1 MLNKQSRKIEKRR
14 GGRMAETRSRRN
26 KPKRKWL
33 KITAGLLLVLFLGVG
48 AFVFSVYNEARQ
60 TVAQK
65 IHEPIESIDSS
76 VGKEKV
82 KGKESINILLL
93 GVDQREDEKGRSDA
107 LMVLSLDP
115 ADDSM
120 QLISIPRDTR
130 TEIVGRGVEDKIN
143 HAYAFGGTDMAVET
157 VENLLEVE
165 LDYYVHMNM
174 EGLTEMVDA
183 VGGITVTNELD
194 WVDDGYYEKG
204 FHYAKG
210 PLELNG
216 DQALGY
222 VRMRK
227 QDPAGDFGRTARQ
240 RQVIQ
245 AVINKGANVASVNK
259 IDDMMQVLGNN
270 MSTNM
275 DFQDMQNL
283 LMGYTD
289 TRKNSESYQLQGTG
303 TTINGIY
310 YLVVSEEEISKVH
323 GMLVN

>member
-1 MLNKQSRKIEKRR
+1 
-14 GGRMAETRSRRN
+14 MAESRRDRN

-33 KITAGLLLVLFLGVG
+33 KITVALMLVLFLGAG
-48 AFVFSVYNEARQ
+48 AFVFSVYHEARQ
-60 TVAQK
+60 TVAKK
-65 IHEPIESIDSS
+65 IHEPIGSIDSS

-82 KGKESINILLL
+82 KDKESVNILLL
-93 GVDQREDEKGRSDA
+93 GVDQREEEQGRSDA

-130 TEIVGRGVEDKIN
+130 TEIVGRGTEDKVN

-157 VENLLEVE
+157 VENLLDVE
-165 LDYYVHMNM
+165 LDYYVDMNM

-183 VGGITVTNELD
+183 VGGVTVNNELD
-194 WVDDGYYEKG
+194 WVDTGYYQKG

-210 PLELNG
+210 PLELDG

-227 QDPAGDFGRTARQ
+227 QDPAGDLGRTARQ

-245 AVINKGANVASVNK
+245 AIIDKGASVASVNK
-259 IDDMMQVLGNN
+259 IDDIMQVLGKN

-275 DFQDMQNL
+275 DFEDMQNL
-283 LMGYTD
+283 LLGYKD
-289 TRKNSESYQLQGTG
+289 TRNNMESYQLQGTG
-303 TTINGIY
+303 TTIDGIY
-310 YLVVSEEEISKVH
+310 YLVVSEEEIAKVH
-323 GMLVN
+323 NMLAE